1 MHFDQLRAFH
11 QVAIYGSFTKASTSL
26 FLTQPAVSQ
35 QVKALESH
43 LGITLFDR
51 SGKKVMLTSEGE
63 ILLTHTGKLFSY
75 YREIEELFGQIQN
88 LKMGKITIGATA
100 VMGTYFLPGMIGR
113 YNKRYPGIDM
123 DVRMGNSHK
132 IIDMLVEG
140 GVDIGFAGR
149 IKINPRLE
157 GIPIH
162 RENLLVVAA
171 PDHPLAQKKRV
182 LPVELEKTPFI
193 WREKGTQTRE
203 LVNRWF
209 ERSVGRN
216 YPKKSIELQNL
227 EAAKRTVVEGY
238 GITVIP
244 EISVKREIHL
254 GLLKPIN
261 LKGFGLSF
269 EYYLF
274 FLKGKTASRAS
285 MAFIEMLANF
295 SLFSGWENLSRHLTM
310 ASLSQ

>member
-1 MHFDQLRAFH
+1 M
-11 QVAIYGSFTKASTSL
+11 
-26 FLTQPAVSQ
+26 
-35 QVKALESH
+35 
-43 LGITLFDR
+43 
-51 SGKKVMLTSEGE
+51 
-63 ILLTHTGKLFSY
+63 
-75 YREIEELFGQIQN
+75 
-88 LKMGKITIGATA
+88 
-100 VMGTYFLPGMIGR
+100 
-113 YNKRYPGIDM
+113 
-123 DVRMGNSHK
+123 
-132 IIDMLVEG
+132 
-140 GVDIGFAGR
+140 
-149 IKINPRLE
+149 
-157 GIPIH
+157 
-162 RENLLVVAA
+162 
-171 PDHPLAQKKRV
+171 
-182 LPVELEKTPFI
+182 
-193 WREKGTQTRE
+193 
-203 LVNRWF
+203 
-209 ERSVGRN
+209 GRN